1 MHPETSAR
9 EQQLKAA
16 GYDHEAAIA
25 RLRDAAP
32 EPPLAPVVP
41 IQTSI
46 PSRHDEPRLVLD
58 MVQLHDLVHAAA
70 LVYLDTYPTMRRHK
84 KQEHATRIAREA
96 ELIAWA
102 SDYLER
108 GGDRG

>member
-1 MHPETSAR
+1 MHPETHDR

-16 GYDHEAAIA
+16 GYDHVAAIA
-25 RLRDAAP
+25 RMREEAP

-46 PSRHDEPRLVLD
+46 PSRHEEPRLSMD
-58 MVQLHDLVHAAA
+58 MVQFHDLVHAAA
-70 LVYLDTYPTMRRHK
+70 LVYLDTYPAMRRHK
-84 KQEHATRIAREA
+84 KHEHATRIAREA

-108 GGDRG
+108 GDRS